1 MCKLGRIRIRVS
13 QIILPDANKKKLDSL
28 NGEVPNR
35 ANSHTRELHKA
46 RGPHYSPGGAGS
58 KSGAIPCRQRRVKIM
73 DYTMQAAQGQN
84 VYLGLGLNNVNLV
97 R

>member
-1 MCKLGRIRIRVS
+1 M
-13 QIILPDANKKKLDSL
+13 QIKKLDSL

-97 R
+97 RCSKMNSHSKGQQ